1 MQPFSRL
8 PLPLQYKKKLKLSS
22 TLASTKVK
30 MLMDKGL
37 STAIEL
43 DDSIKRAARPP
54 LTDLSNQS
62 AAERKDAKAVSESEA
77 PAAGLVLPSQGGG
90 AACRQQRVI
99 TIPHSAKVNEFLGRG
114 PVSAASESAA
124 APASAEIST
133 EPVSADVHS
142 NGFQSSVSG
151 KREGKVTS
159 TKPLGATVPRKAS
172 APGAKRATNAAAP
185 AAKRAK
191 KAPAPAAK
199 RAKKAAAPV
208 VAAPAV
214 AAPAAA
220 ATGAKRRNQKD
231 VSYAGQDE
239 DGALLPCMSAVL
251 RCGHP
256 SP

>member
-1 MQPFSRL
+1 M
-8 PLPLQYKKKLKLSS
+8 
-22 TLASTKVK
+22 
-30 MLMDKGL
+30 
-37 STAIEL
+37 
-43 DDSIKRAARPP
+43 
-54 LTDLSNQS
+54 
-62 AAERKDAKAVSESEA
+62 
-77 PAAGLVLPSQGGG
+77 
-90 AACRQQRVI
+90 
-99 TIPHSAKVNEFLGRG
+99 NEFLGRG

-172 APGAKRATNAAAP
+172 APGAKRATNAAP